1 LSRAWCFEWAPRLI
15 LVGLV
20 VELLS
25 LVGLYQSWGFVLFSV
40 AGVLPLAA
48 GALLYLAGAVQGDAG
63 R

>member
-1 LSRAWCFEWAPRLI
+1 
-15 LVGLV
+15 VGL
-20 VELLS
+20 LR
-25 LVGLYQSWGFVLFSV
+25 LVGLYRGWGFVLFSG